1 MSRILV
7 VDDHDGN
14 REYLGI
20 LLRSRGHEVDF
31 AADGMEAL
39 AKARRGR
46 PDLVVSDLLMPGMD
60 GYSLL
65 RHWRADPDLRGIR
78 FIVHT
83 ATYTE
88 DEDAQ
93 LARDLGADDFIL
105 KPVDPD
111 QLLARIDAVAAAP
124 VRTAPIPEGLSQADV
139 LEHYSR
145 ILVRKLEERS
155 AQIEAVNRE
164 LRRDIDARR
173 RAEHLARTSESRLR
187 TIFDN
192 EPECVKIVS
201 VAGDL
206 VEMNAAGLRL
216 IEADSL
222 DEVRGA
228 RISQIVHPDD
238 REVFVDLHLRACAG
252 QAGIARFRII
262 GLKGSERWMESH
274 ATPMRDSNGAIE
286 SVLSITR
293 DITERLRAE
302 AAERQSHALLR
313 AIADNVP
320 LALYVKDTELRY
332 VYLNR
337 HAQILV
343 GTPMSQIMGRR
354 AGDLLSGDVATAA
367 AHHDRA
373 VLAGEVAASWEQNF
387 LVADETRHFLVTKA
401 PFRDADGVTAGV
413 ITIAQDISERKRME
427 LALQQSLQ
435 ELAAH
440 NRELQDF
447 AFVASHDLQEPLRK
461 IRLFADAILTRES
474 QEPLPADVLDRVG
487 RMQRSAQRM
496 QGLIDDLL
504 AYSRVVS
511 GGQPFAWVDLAAVCA
526 EVVEDL
532 DLERGGPTAVVSV
545 AGLPSIE
552 ADRGQMRQ
560 LFTNLIGNAL
570 KFQRADVPLRID
582 VAAEAMAG
590 AEPARVRIVVA
601 DNGIGFDPKYA
612 ERIFLPFQRLSSD
625 EAYPGTGLGLAIVR
639 RIVERH
645 HGRVDAESAP
655 GQGARFVVEL
665 PLRQPRPAPVM
676 PPSGRAAGGPATG
689 SGP

>member
-7 VDDHDGN
+7 VDDNDGN

-31 AADGMEAL
+31 AADGVEAL
-39 AKARRGR
+39 AKARRSL

-65 RHWRADPDLRGIR
+65 RRWRADPDLRGIR

-93 LARDLGADDFIL
+93 LARDLGADDFIV

-111 QLLARIDAVAAAP
+111 QLLARIEAVASAP
-124 VRTAPIPEGLSQADV
+124 VKASLVPEGLSQADV

-173 RAEHLARTSESRLR
+173 RAEHVARTSEARLR

-206 VEMNAAGLRL
+206 IEMNAAGLRL
-216 IEADSL
+216 IEAECL

-228 RISQIVHPDD
+228 RVSQIVHPDD

-252 QAGIARFRII
+252 ETGIARFRMV
-262 GLKGSERWMESH
+262 GLKGTERWLESH
-274 ATPMRDSNGAIE
+274 ATPLRDSNGAIE

-293 DITERLRAE
+293 DITDRLRAE
-302 AAERQSHALLR
+302 TAERQSHALLR

-320 LALYVKDTELRY
+320 VALYVKDAELRY

-337 HAQILV
+337 HAQDLV
-343 GTPMSQIMGRR
+343 HAPMSQIMGRR
-354 AGDLLSGDVATAA
+354 AGDLLSDATAA
-367 AHHDRA
+367 VAARHDRD
-373 VLAGEVAASWEQNF
+373 VLAGGGPASWEQEF
-387 LVADETRHFLVTKA
+387 AVEGETRHYLVTKA
-401 PFRDADGVTAGV
+401 PFRDADGATAGV
-413 ITIAQDISERKRME
+413 ITIAQDISERRRME

-461 IRLFADAILTRES
+461 IRLFADAILTREAA
-474 QEPLPADVLDRVG
+474 EPLPADVADRVG
-487 RMQRSAQRM
+487 RMQRAAQRM

-511 GGQPFAWVDLAAVCA
+511 GGQPFAPVDLAAVCA

-532 DLERGGPTAVVSV
+532 DLDRGGPSAVVAV
-545 AGLPSIE
+545 AALPSIE

-570 KFQRADVPLRID
+570 KFRRAGVPLRVD
-582 VAAEAMAG
+582 VTAEAVADVDP
-590 AEPARVRIVVA
+590 ERVRIVVA

-612 ERIFLPFQRLSSD
+612 ERIFLPFQRLYGED
-625 EAYPGTGLGLAIVR
+625 TYPGTGLGLSIVR

-645 HGRVDAESAP
+645 HGRVNAESAP

-665 PLRQPRPAPVM
+665 PVRQPQPAPLT
-676 PPSGRAAGGPATG
+676 PPSGRAGSAPAAGSAP
-689 SGP
+689 